1 MDTARRHR
9 RNHFA
14 RHPSA
19 FLLGAQLLGLIIYP
33 LIEDAGAGRVLFEV
47 FGIIVLCLAVH
58 VVRHS
63 PVPTSLIAA
72 IAAVVVIFAVLSALR
87 DDTWVEATSA
97 AVHALFYFVTAYSLI
112 SYMVRD
118 LVVTRD
124 DLFAIGATFTLL
136 AWAFS
141 YVYLF
146 VQVLQPG
153 SFTGPINPGEPRTWT
168 ELLFLSVTNLSST
181 GLSDIVPARPLARGV
196 MMFEQL
202 AGLAFLAGLT
212 SYLVGLSMQ
221 RIARRVPADPP
232 RDEAEQD

>member
-1 MDTARRHR
+1 MGTRRRR
-9 RNHFA
+9 RNHFQ

-33 LIEDAGAGRVLFEV
+33 LLEDAGAGRLLFEV
-47 FGIIVLCLAVH
+47 VGIVVLCLAVH

-63 PVPTSLIAA
+63 AVPTPLIAA
-72 IAAVVVIFAVLSALR
+72 LAVVVVVFAVLASLR
-87 DDTWVEATSA
+87 DDTWLEAASA
-97 AVHALFYFVTAYSLI
+97 AVHAIFYFITAYSLI

-153 SFTGPINPGEPRTWT
+153 SFTGAVNPDEPRTWT
-168 ELLFLSVTNLSST
+168 DLLFLSVTNLSST

-221 RIARRVPADPP
+221 RIARRVPADAP
-232 RDEAEQD
+232 RDDLEQD